1 MTSEN
6 HFEPS
11 STMREPES
19 RKFGLFGKRSS
30 GKSAL
35 INALLG
41 RDAAAV
47 KPTVEPTY
55 QAMEIYGIG
64 SVTLVDTAGLD
75 STGKRIQKTQAAAE
89 KLDVALMLM
98 ANDSLELE
106 LVWMSRLRHN
116 GVAIIP
122 VISQIDKMP
131 DEGRHLAAAVREVTG
146 IKPIR
151 VSAKL
156 GVGLDEL
163 LDAMRSVNRGN

>member
-1 MTSEN
+1 MSIETNPEQSSE
-6 HFEPS
+6 
-11 STMREPES
+11 MREPES
-19 RKFGLFGKRSS
+19 RRFGLFGKKSS

-41 RDAAAV
+41 RDAADV
-47 KPTVEPTY
+47 SETTEPTY

-75 STGKRIQKTQAAAE
+75 STGKRAKKTQAAAE

-131 DEGRHLAAAVREVTG
+131 DEGRHLAAAVEEVTG
-146 IKPIR
+146 RKPIR

-156 GVGLDEL
+156 GIGLDEL
-163 LDAMRSVNRGN
+163 LDAMRNVK